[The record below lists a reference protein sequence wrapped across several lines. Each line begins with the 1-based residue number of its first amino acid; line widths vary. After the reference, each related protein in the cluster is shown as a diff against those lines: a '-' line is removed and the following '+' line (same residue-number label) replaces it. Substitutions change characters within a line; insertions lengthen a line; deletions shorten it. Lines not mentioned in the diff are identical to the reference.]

1 MKYKIKKQIEN
12 EIEIELP
19 YFFKLDNKVIDSS
32 YFAIINENL
41 AVSNWRKESLNV
53 SSSTEH
59 IADLINSEN
68 FVQISKEEFKIQL
81 TQTCNTLINLI

>member
-41 AVSNWRKESLNV
+41 AVSNWRKESLNI

-68 FVQISKEEFKIQL
+68 FVQISKEEFKTQL
-81 TQTCNTLINLI
+81 TQTCNKLINLI

>member
-53 SSSTEH
+53 SSSTGH

-68 FVQISKEEFKIQL
+68 FVEITKEEFKIQL

>member
-41 AVSNWRKESLNV
+41 AISNWRKESINV

-68 FVQISKEEFKIQL
+68 FIQISKEEFKIQL

>member
-1 MKYKIKKQIEN
+1 MKYKLKKQVET
-12 EIEIELP
+12 ETEIELP

-41 AVSNWRKESLNV
+41 AISNWRKESINV
-53 SSSTEH
+53 SSSTQH

-68 FVQISKEEFKIQL
+68 FVQITKEEFKTVL
-81 TQTCNTLINLI
+81 TQSCNNLINLI

>member
-41 AVSNWRKESLNV
+41 AVSNWRKESINV

-68 FVQISKEEFKIQL
+68 FIQISKEEFKIQL

>member
-1 MKYKIKKQIEN
+1 MKYKLKKQIEN

-41 AVSNWRKESLNV
+41 AISNWRKESINV
-53 SSSTEH
+53 SGSTEH

>member
-1 MKYKIKKQIEN
+1 MKYKTKKQIET

-41 AVSNWRKESLNV
+41 AVSNWRKESLNI

-68 FVQISKEEFKIQL
+68 FVQISKEEFKTQL
-81 TQTCNTLINLI
+81 TQTCNKLINLI